1 MIWAVQR
8 YDGKR
13 WITGS
18 LLPTR
23 ESARKNLKWARNSFP
38 DVRFRLWPYVPRAN
52 ARSVRTSD
60 AAAIAIQRAILP

>member
-38 DVRFRLWPYVPRAN
+38 DVRFRLWPYVPRRAN
-52 ARSVRTSD
+52 GR
-60 AAAIAIQRAILP
+60 